1 MSETRYR
8 VLLLA
13 GIVCCSLVL
22 LQMTDTSVAFAAA
35 EDYDKMLDGFGDKNS
50 GVASLGDTLKTF
62 GKGFYEVG
70 SKLVVIMTA
79 TAACMYAFGVED
91 GKKSVWGALLGI
103 GLAFNAAPILWAL
116 FGTGDATAGLFTFVD
131 PEPEHST
138 FSWTLTK
145 GEGSS
150 QISTFWNLTGDF
162 FRFYRSDVIVPACA
176 RLVPYACRICLV
188 LTCIDVS
195 VQLGLKLVEGD
206 KVKFMVSKF
215 LACGMYLFLIANWVS
230 YGNDMKGGLHL
241 MDRLAM
247 GMRGLGAAAAGGKM
261 GAVIGG
267 DNIFAACI
275 EIASAYFG
283 AIKDADTVMMI
294 FLGLVGLF
302 VCFMLLMICMEMIMA
317 FFEFYTMSLLTI
329 PLLAFGVLPQ
339 LKFLA
344 DSAIKAMFNLSIKI
358 MCIAFL
364 TGVIATTIND
374 YVKEIV
380 SVNQNASASSM
391 WQFVSNFATDVSNS
405 ISLCVIVGMMYI
417 LVKKMPQLIQ
427 GLLQGNP
434 SLSSG
439 DMMGTMTGAMNGVGN
454 AAGRVSAAM
463 GGGSGGGGEAGG
475 GDEGG
480 GGPGG
485 GGGSGGG
492 GSAASSVKGTMSQL
506 KNNAGAIAKAVT
518 TGGAGA
524 VAMAA
529 GKMMK
534 DAVKN
539 KANAAQKSA
548 TNAKN
553 AVQHAAQNPGETA
566 KKAAVGGLGLA
577 AKGGMGVLKGG
588 AKLVAGTAKAAGR
601 YALRN
606 APGAKGYWDGKKM
619 YKNDKDDTT
628 FDSTKRK
635 NEAQQRHN
643 DLSEKREMMGS
654 MVEAVGGKEA
664 RQKFEQDFDKK
675 NQFQPSPPPPPPN
688 PIVQAALDHNKKNNP
703 DE

>member
-62 GKGFYEVG
+62 GKGFYDVG

-103 GLAFNAAPILWAL
+103 GLALNAAPILWAL

-145 GEGSS
+145 GEGSSGSS

-247 GMRGLGAAAAGGKM
+247 GMRGLGAAAAGGKL

-439 DMMGTMTGAMNGVGN
+439 DMMGTLTGAMNGVGN

-463 GGGSGGGGEAGG
+463 GGGSGGGG
-475 GDEGG
+475 
-480 GGPGG
+480 
-485 GGGSGGG
+485 
-492 GSAASSVKGTMSQL
+492 
-506 KNNAGAIAKAVT
+506 
-518 TGGAGA
+518 
-524 VAMAA
+524 
-529 GKMMK
+529 
-534 DAVKN
+534 
-539 KANAAQKSA
+539 
-548 TNAKN
+548 
-553 AVQHAAQNPGETA
+553 
-566 KKAAVGGLGLA
+566 
-577 AKGGMGVLKGG
+577 
-588 AKLVAGTAKAAGR
+588 
-601 YALRN
+601 
-606 APGAKGYWDGKKM
+606 
-619 YKNDKDDTT
+619 
-628 FDSTKRK
+628 
-635 NEAQQRHN
+635 
-643 DLSEKREMMGS
+643 
-654 MVEAVGGKEA
+654 
-664 RQKFEQDFDKK
+664 
-675 NQFQPSPPPPPPN
+675 
-688 PIVQAALDHNKKNNP
+688 
-703 DE
+703 